1 MLKLGLWRRLRH
13 PDPSCPERW
22 GGRRGRSRL
31 RRFAASNPRGCCAP
45 SGSSGLAKSTC
56 TVGIETGIA
65 YADESH
71 FERVEDEGWPEQC
84 AARRDALGERLM
96 LSSKLAPVGTLYG
109 RVTECAVIGNLLVS
123 GDDRRT
129 HTRLVVEIEP
139 KGYRS

>member
-1 MLKLGLWRRLRH
+1 MATQTFMCAFLACVPVGHRVEVTTHEKVAVVGGPTALVQRL
-13 PDPSCPERW
+13 P
-22 GGRRGRSRL
+22 
-31 RRFAASNPRGCCAP
+31 AP
-45 SGSSGLAKSTC
+45 CLPL
-56 TVGIETGIA
+56 VRDLETGIA

-84 AARRDALGERLM
+84 VARRDALGERLM